1 MPKPRWAVWADAIAF
16 LGDLKLSDT
25 LSVSIDDI
33 LKIVTHKQGDS
44 GCTFSFP
51 VGRDVKGEIVFNAID
66 PDLLNLIFGGTKTT
80 GTVSNVRFGSE
91 SATIAFDG
99 AEHSIMLM
107 GGSNVQKASIEIY
120 DENLVHYKRVDILT
134 PGGQYEFCP
143 QNNGKIHFNSADSG
157 KLVHPSYFY
166 DNSGVGNTISVGKH
180 DVPERMELWAVIRAK
195 NLNEYLDTDSVHD
208 MVIHLAKI
216 NKTGP
221 ITLGAEDP
229 ENTSSYKFE
238 FTAVI
243 EGDEDREIYFPKNKM
258 RIAVL
263 LEDYDGNNICD
274 YDGELIG
281 ISYTEEWS

>member
-99 AEHSIMLM
+99 ANQSIVLAQ
-107 GGSNVQKASIEIY
+107 GANVNVESIELY
-120 DENLVHYKRVDILT
+120 DQNLVHYKRVSSA
-134 PGGQYEFCP
+134 PAPAGQFYHYANGVLCF
-143 QNNGKIHFNSADSG
+143 NVADAGKI
-157 KLVHPSYFY
+157 VYPSYFY
-166 DNSGVGNTISVGKH
+166 TNSGVGNTISVGKH

-221 ITLGAEDP
+221 ITLGGEDP

-238 FTAVI
+238 FTAII